1 MGRGGAARLELQIQ
15 HNVPLSFMHSLYKL
29 GTMNFNTGWGRDLL
43 LLSFSFSFFLR
54 PYSCSLNKL
63 KLFSLFFL
71 QVAVAA
77 AAVAVA
83 VAAVAAHRIYPRITA
98 TRRWTYSRTSVR
110 RRSATRI

>member
-1 MGRGGAARLELQIQ
+1 
-15 HNVPLSFMHSLYKL
+15 MHSLYKL
-29 GTMNFNTGWGRDLL
+29 GTMNFSTGWGRDLL
-43 LLSFSFSFFLR
+43 LLLFPFLL
-54 PYSCSLNKL
+54 PSSICALNKL
-63 KLFSLFFL
+63 KLSSLFFL

-83 VAAVAAHRIYPRITA
+83 VEVVAAHRIYPRITA